1 MSHEILIVEDDSAL
15 REALAQVLSDEGYE
29 LFSARDGLEAVNC
42 LKKGNRPDVILL
54 DLSMPVVN
62 GWEFRMFQK
71 RDPELAAIPVIL
83 ITAGGYTREEVAW
96 LEPAALIP
104 KPVDLTVLLSVVQRF
119 SPPGSVQEDD
129 TGRVR
134 TARLSRPLQ
143 RDPEVD
149 AVAASA
155 EWERIRSRLEEPKGC
170 QVGRLPERDAVAVI
184 RDQHSL
190 PVECG
195 RDRIAQSVAGQGL

>member
-71 RDPELAAIPVIL
+71 RDPELARIPVVL
-83 ITAGGYTREEVAW
+83 ITAGGYSREEVAW

-104 KPVDLTVLLSVVQRF
+104 KPVDLDVLLAVVRRF
-119 SPPGSVQEDD
+119 CGGSGE
-129 TGRVR
+129 
-134 TARLSRPLQ
+134 
-143 RDPEVD
+143 
-149 AVAASA
+149 A
-155 EWERIRSRLEEPKGC
+155 E
-170 QVGRLPERDAVAVI
+170 
-184 RDQHSL
+184 
-190 PVECG
+190 
-195 RDRIAQSVAGQGL
+195 QGE

>member
-71 RDPELAAIPVIL
+71 RDPELARIPVVI

-96 LEPAALIP
+96 LEPAALVP
-104 KPVDLTVLLSVVQRF
+104 KPVDLTVLLSVIRRF
-119 SPPGSVQEDD
+119 C
-129 TGRVR
+129 
-134 TARLSRPLQ
+134 
-143 RDPEVD
+143 
-149 AVAASA
+149 AAPA
-155 EWERIRSRLEEPKGC
+155 DVEERE
-170 QVGRLPERDAVAVI
+170 
-184 RDQHSL
+184 
-190 PVECG
+190 
-195 RDRIAQSVAGQGL
+195 